1 MSASY
6 KTLLYLKN
14 KKLKLI
20 FTALLFI
27 CWCMLI
33 WCINLFCLHSCT
45 SFELSKFSD
54 NRNNLTLPFSRKTK
68 CLVAK
73 LMFRLMIASCLSWI
87 SFTRRIYYNIR
98 RRFFYLDNIWLQLP
112 FINTEQEKENK
123 KIGRIYF
130 TEQQI
135 SLKMSSKDLSRKT
148 FSEIRSC
155 ICNLLTIAIPLCH
168 KWISSCYKIIM

>member
-54 NRNNLTLPFSRKTK
+54 NRNNLILPFSRKTK

-135 SLKMSSKDLSRKT
+135 SLKMSTKDFIKKLLPKL
-148 FSEIRSC
+148 
-155 ICNLLTIAIPLCH
+155 NLVYVIF
-168 KWISSCYKIIM
+168 

>member
-1 MSASY
+1 MF
-6 KTLLYLKN
+6 LLVYN
-14 KKLKLI
+14 SHSFYVQKKLKLK

-45 SFELSKFSD
+45 LFDLSKFSD
-54 NRNNLTLPFSRKTK
+54 NGNNLILPLSRKTK

-112 FINTEQEKENK
+112 FINTEQERENK

-135 SLKMSSKDLSRKT
+135 SLHKKCRIFFTETHFVSLSSRNK
-148 FSEIRSC
+148 
-155 ICNLLTIAIPLCH
+155 
-168 KWISSCYKIIM
+168 ISIQCCRNSL

>member
-1 MSASY
+1 MLGKHFNSLKSY
-6 KTLLYLKN
+6 T
-14 KKLKLI
+14 KKVKLR

-27 CWCMLI
+27 CWYMLI

-45 SFELSKFSD
+45 LFDLSKFSD
-54 NRNNLTLPFSRKTK
+54 NRNNLILPFSPKTK

-73 LMFRLMIASCLSWI
+73 LMFRLMIASCLSCI
-87 SFTRRIYYNIR
+87 NFTRRIHYNIR

-112 FINTEQEKENK
+112 FINTEQERENK

-135 SLKMSSKDLSRKT
+135 SLDK
-148 FSEIRSC
+148 
-155 ICNLLTIAIPLCH
+155 
-168 KWISSCYKIIM
+168 KWISFWKI